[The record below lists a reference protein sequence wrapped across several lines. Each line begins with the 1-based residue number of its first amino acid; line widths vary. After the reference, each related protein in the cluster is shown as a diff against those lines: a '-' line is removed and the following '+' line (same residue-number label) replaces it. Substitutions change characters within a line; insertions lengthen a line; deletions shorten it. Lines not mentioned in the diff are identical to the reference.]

1 MKKKVL
7 AGIMTTAMIMAM
19 MTGCGSSDTAKDTQ
33 ASTRSETSA
42 DSSAAESDYTI
53 GISQF
58 AEHGSLD
65 NCREG
70 FLEGLKSA
78 GIEEGV
84 NLTVEYQ
91 NSQADTGTASTI
103 ADNFVSKNVNLICAI
118 ATPSAMSAYNSCLDS
133 EIPVVYTAVS
143 DPVGAGLADEEGN
156 SVGNIT
162 GTSDKLPVEEQLKM
176 IRDLMPD
183 AKKIGI
189 LYTTSEANSVSTI
202 KEYKELAENYDFEI
216 VDSGINTVADVE
228 MAAKDLASKV
238 DCISNLT
245 DNTVVSALQTVIAA
259 ADEKNIPVF
268 GSEIEQ
274 VKSGC
279 LASMGID
286 YIALGKQTGEMAA
299 KILKGESKAEEM
311 PYEVCSG
318 ASLYV
323 NTAVADKLNFEL
335 DQATVDGA
343 AEVFDEITVEYGIAD
358 KRPGTGTDICDHG
371 IWNLYYIQN
380 PGFSGSDGRWQ
391 FPDGSSDRS
400 STDQQ
405 RCKPAADTANLFSA
419 RGCSRNIDRPYPC
432 KIKSA

>member
-1 MKKKVL
+1 
-7 AGIMTTAMIMAM
+7 
-19 MTGCGSSDTAKDTQ
+19 
-33 ASTRSETSA
+33 
-42 DSSAAESDYTI
+42 
-53 GISQF
+53 
-58 AEHGSLD
+58 
-65 NCREG
+65 
-70 FLEGLKSA
+70 
-78 GIEEGV
+78 
-84 NLTVEYQ
+84 
-91 NSQADTGTASTI
+91 
-103 ADNFVSKNVNLICAI
+103 
-118 ATPSAMSAYNSCLDS
+118 MSAYNSCLDS

-274 VKSGC
+274 VKIGC
-279 LASMGID
+279 LDI
-286 YIALGKQTGEMAA
+286 
-299 KILKGESKAEEM
+299 
-311 PYEVCSG
+311 
-318 ASLYV
+318 
-323 NTAVADKLNFEL
+323 
-335 DQATVDGA
+335 
-343 AEVFDEITVEYGIAD
+343 YG
-358 KRPGTGTDICDHG
+358 
-371 IWNLYYIQN
+371 Y
-380 PGFSGSDGRWQ
+380 
-391 FPDGSSDRS
+391 
-400 STDQQ
+400 
-405 RCKPAADTANLFSA
+405 
-419 RGCSRNIDRPYPC
+419 
-432 KIKSA
+432 